1 MSVKEDASMTIGKG
15 VKEVFARFFEDPT
28 RDKLREILQVNTGE
42 EDYLDF
48 KVIWPDNAKLAK
60 HILAF
65 ANSGGGCLV
74 VGVSQEKDGSLSAEG
89 LSDGSFM
96 DKAVLNQKTKK
107 FLPDW
112 LHFNIYDFHYVESE
126 YASIRGKKFQVLLV
140 EDDPQHIPFVA
151 KTAGDKIRDGAIYI
165 RSGTE
170 SIEANYEK
178 VQQLINRRIETGY
191 STSKEMDLQEHL
203 KQLKILYSNLAKN
216 KNVPSSTEP
225 LTGIEAK
232 GEENYEEFISRM
244 IVSKKKRIEEI
255 LDLEH

>member
-1 MSVKEDASMTIGKG
+1 MAIGKG

-28 RDKLREILQVNTGE
+28 RDKLREILQLNTGE

-48 KVIWPDNAKLAK
+48 KALWPDNAKVAK

-74 VGVSQEKDGSLSAEG
+74 VGVSQHEDGSLRADG
-89 LSDGSFM
+89 LSDEKFM
-96 DKAVLNQKTKK
+96 DKAMISQKTKK
-107 FLPDW
+107 YLPNW
-112 LHFNIYDFHYVESE
+112 LDYSIYDFHYVESE
-126 YASIRGKKFQVLLV
+126 YGSIRGKKFQVLLV

-151 KTAGDKIRDGAIYI
+151 KTAGDKVRSGAIYV

-170 SIEANYEK
+170 SIEASYEK

-191 STSKEMDLQEHL
+191 SSSKEMDLQEHL
-203 KQLKILYSNLAKN
+203 KQLKILYSNLAKS
-216 KNVPSSTEP
+216 KNIPQATEALAP
-225 LTGIEAK
+225 IEKK
-232 GEENYEEFISRM
+232 GEEESYEEFISRM
-244 IVSKKKRIEEI
+244 IGLKKMRIEEI